1 MSNPEVSY
9 RSDALDIFRGIAIL
23 MMVFSGV
30 IPRELLSDWMYH
42 AQLPPPG
49 HGFNPELVGLTWVDL
64 VFPMFLFAMGA
75 AMPFSLSKKLK
86 QNDSMW
92 KTAGQIFYRGFLLFV
107 FAVFLQHIRPWNIS
121 SESQNLSWFLAL
133 AGFVV
138 LMLIY
143 TDWNRH
149 VNLIKSRILTASGW
163 IGAVLMMFFIPFEN
177 PAHFSLNRNDII
189 ILILANMAVICAF
202 LWLIT
207 RNNLRLKMVSIAI
220 VAAIMIGGS
229 VSGWVQDFQQNAT
242 VFWLFRWDFLYYAIL
257 VLAGTMAGEI
267 IQAKKD
273 QLQEKAEQIS
283 LFQMLA
289 ALVLVIVLVMGY
301 QERWEMTPWIA
312 LAGSVL
318 LLVNSRNNKSTVFA
332 QMGQLAAGFLVV
344 GALVEPWQAGIKKDP
359 TTLSYLLITAG
370 ISFLILMI
378 LIYLFD
384 QKRISFSRSFL
395 IANGRNPMVA
405 YVAFGNLLLPA
416 MSLLSLSP
424 YINQFLSGAALGTL
438 RGALYTLGAGLITQF
453 FTSKKLYWKT

>member
-1 MSNPEVSY
+1 
-9 RSDALDIFRGIAIL
+9 
-23 MMVFSGV
+23 
-30 IPRELLSDWMYH
+30 
-42 AQLPPPG
+42 
-49 HGFNPELVGLTWVDL
+49 
-64 VFPMFLFAMGA
+64 MFLFAMGA

-177 PAHFSLNRNDII
+177 PAHFSLNRSDII

-273 QLQEKAEQIS
+273 GIDIS
-283 LFQMLA
+283 
-289 ALVLVIVLVMGY
+289 
-301 QERWEMTPWIA
+301 
-312 LAGSVL
+312 
-318 LLVNSRNNKSTVFA
+318 
-332 QMGQLAAGFLVV
+332 
-344 GALVEPWQAGIKKDP
+344 
-359 TTLSYLLITAG
+359 TLSSKIDV
-370 ISFLILMI
+370 IFERESDFVRSKFHSFRENTNHDSH
-378 LIYLFD
+378 IYTSNNTEDVKNFANGMMTFLYS
-384 QKRISFSRSFL
+384 QSFS
-395 IANGRNPMVA
+395 NN
-405 YVAFGNLLLPA
+405 
-416 MSLLSLSP
+416 
-424 YINQFLSGAALGTL
+424 
-438 RGALYTLGAGLITQF
+438 
-453 FTSKKLYWKT
+453 